1 MRIRF
6 LITLLFAFHLFTGC
20 KEIKQ
25 EELFPEITV
34 EIAGETELTKLISER
49 NGKFLFLNIWAT
61 WCVPCVEEFPALVK
75 LVEKYKN
82 RKIEFIGLS
91 IDYVEDK
98 EQKVVPFLKKQ
109 NANFTNF
116 INGFKK
122 DEQLINFIS
131 EDWNGAVPLT
141 VIYNNEGKQLLRLE
155 GAHSFEDFSQKIESL
170 LNE

>member
-1 MRIRF
+1 M
-6 LITLLFAFHLFTGC
+6 TLLFTFQLFIGC
-20 KEIKQ
+20 KELKQ
-25 EELFPEITV
+25 EELSPEITV
-34 EIAGETELTKLISER
+34 EIAGEPELKKLISER

-61 WCVPCVEEFPALVK
+61 WCLPCVEEFPALVK
-75 LVEKYKN
+75 LADKYKN
-82 RKIEFIGLS
+82 SQIEFIGLS

-98 EQKVVPFLKKQ
+98 EQKVIPFLKKQ
-109 NANFTNF
+109 NTNFTNF

-141 VIYNNEGKQLLRLE
+141 VIYNNEAKQLLRLE
-155 GAHSFEDFSQKIESL
+155 GAHTFEEFSEKIDSL